1 MEPIQYKLEEFEGP
15 LELLLSLVIK
25 HKMKIEDIPIDLL
38 CEQYLA
44 YINEASQ
51 QNIELAC
58 EFLSMA
64 SELMLIKSRMLLPRS
79 PETAEDPRTPL
90 VNALLEYQ
98 KAKLAASELS
108 DRFAEF
114 GSRMVKEPDD
124 LSPDRTYVAPHHV
137 ELLRA
142 ALLRVLNN
150 ADANGAKSGTPKEEF
165 DTIVHAPQIPVQAV
179 IGGLIDRL
187 RKPDALFLDRYFTAA
202 DSKSTLIAKF
212 IGILELLKSHIIAL
226 DVPET
231 GLTEGSNE
239 LPEGSDALPE
249 SDGVTDMASHV
260 KITLIASEDDLRVS
274 SLEWE

>member
-1 MEPIQYKLEEFEGP
+1 M
-15 LELLLSLVIK
+15 
-25 HKMKIEDIPIDLL
+25 
-38 CEQYLA
+38 
-44 YINEASQ
+44 
-51 QNIELAC
+51 
-58 EFLSMA
+58 
-64 SELMLIKSRMLLPRS
+64 
-79 PETAEDPRTPL
+79 
-90 VNALLEYQ
+90 
-98 KAKLAASELS
+98 
-108 DRFAEF
+108 
-114 GSRMVKEPDD
+114 
-124 LSPDRTYVAPHHV
+124 

-231 GLTEGSNE
+231 GL
-239 LPEGSDALPE
+239 PEGSDALPE